1 MDQTI
6 YMLKVLITHQFE
18 KEMRKNNNGK
28 VDVKKGESKYEQHEQ
43 LVLSTYNISW
53 VDYSSFSSIDIS
65 FALLYLE

>member
-1 MDQTI
+1 MHA
-6 YMLKVLITHQFE
+6 KVLITDRFI
-18 KEMRKNNNGK
+18 KEIRKKNDGK
-28 VDVKKGESKYEQHEQ
+28 VDVKKGESKYKQHKQ